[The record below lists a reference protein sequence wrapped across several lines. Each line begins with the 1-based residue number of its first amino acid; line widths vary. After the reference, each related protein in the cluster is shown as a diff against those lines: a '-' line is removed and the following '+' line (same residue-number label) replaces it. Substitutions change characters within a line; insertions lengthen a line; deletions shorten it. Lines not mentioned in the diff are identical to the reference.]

1 MHRTS
6 ASARYNGEVLAA
18 AAGVEALYSITNM
31 QAPLIKYHLTLNV
44 AESYI
49 CTSSC
54 TPAVARAAMALHS
67 KYPFAGSATKKIH
80 GRCSLRCL
88 PSFLPS
94 FPSLGIGLGL
104 ARVRLRPLS
113 SSSMLQAPAMGIGF
127 ISGATLAA
135 AAASGNVTM
144 FFYLPHSIGVLF
156 CNLAAAAIRPLYS
169 PRNHVQADTQQHRT
183 VCS

>member
-54 TPAVARAAMALHS
+54 TPAVARAAMVLHS
-67 KYPFAGSATKKIH
+67 KYPFAGSATKRYM
-80 GRCSLRCL
+80 GGAVCVAYL
-88 PSFLPS
+88 PFFHPFLP
-94 FPSLGIGLGL
+94 L
-104 ARVRLRPLS
+104 
-113 SSSMLQAPAMGIGF
+113 
-127 ISGATLAA
+127 
-135 AAASGNVTM
+135 ASGW
-144 FFYLPHSIGVLF
+144 VL
-156 CNLAAAAIRPLYS
+156 LAFACAPCRAACCK
-169 PRNHVQADTQQHRT
+169 HRQWG
-183 VCS
+183 